1 MRAASKVA
9 LGNHAEPDEVRARN
23 AHPQHLVVFDGLP
36 GPSRDEIDEGEY
48 VAIVSQHGP
57 VREQVGR
64 AEALDY
70 DGLLKIDA
78 MHGCHWFLPGC
89 APHGT
94 FSEDATGNNRFLCR
108 LLKRIFGR
116 GPKLER
122 FQSGG
127 LVACTSDVPVDSA
140 LTVRWWS

>member
-1 MRAASKVA
+1 MRAARKIP
-9 LGNHAEPDEVRARN
+9 LGDHAELHEVRARN

-70 DGLLKIDA
+70 DGLLNIDA
-78 MHGCHWFLPGC
+78 MHGCHWFLPDC

-94 FSEDATGNNRFLCR
+94 FSEDATGNNLFLRR
-108 LLKRIFGR
+108 LFYQIVQTL
-116 GPKLER
+116 
-122 FQSGG
+122 QT
-127 LVACTSDVPVDSA
+127 LVVSLPRCLVVPA
-140 LTVRWWS
+140 NHRWWS

>member
-1 MRAASKVA
+1 MVPARKIP

-57 VREQVGR
+57 VREQIGC

-70 DGLLKIDA
+70 DGLLNIDA
-78 MHGCHWFLPGC
+78 MHGCHGFLPGC

-94 FSEDATGNNRFLCR
+94 FAGDATGGNGILRR
-108 LLKRIFGR
+108 LFYQIVQTLQTLGVSLPRRI
-116 GPKLER
+116 
-122 FQSGG
+122 
-127 LVACTSDVPVDSA
+127 VVPA
-140 LTVRWWS
+140 NHRWWA